1 VSVLVVSA
9 GRILVD
15 DDGRLVRLRDVP
27 AEAREPHGGPLVLE
41 GIRGG
46 LRVVDWPDPAAPPP
60 SGRFLGLRASLGTL
74 AVDEARLAGRARQLL
89 EWRQHHR
96 FCGRCGVETRL
107 EGGSALRCP
116 SCGLDHFPRVA
127 PAVIVL
133 VHDGDRALLG
143 RHPGLPEGMYSTLAG
158 FVEPGESAEDTVHRE
173 IHEESGVTVE
183 DLRYQGSQSWPFP
196 HSLML
201 GYLARYRGGEL
212 VREEEELE
220 DLAWFRRDALPR
232 IPPPVTIART
242 LIDAWLEGQRG

>member
-1 VSVLVVSA
+1 MSRDRVLVDES
-9 GRILVD
+9 
-15 DDGRLVRLRDVP
+15 GRLVRLDEAP
-27 AEAREPHGGPLVLE
+27 AGARSPHGGPLVLGTADPVGVLE
-41 GIRGG
+41 
-46 LRVVDWPDPAAPPP
+46 WPDADAPPVA
-60 SGRFLGLRASLGTL
+60 GVFMGLRASLGAL
-74 AVDEARLAGRARQLL
+74 SLEESRIAGRARQLL

-96 FCGRCGVETRL
+96 FCGRCGTETRL
-107 EGGSALRCP
+107 ETSSALRCP
-116 SCGLDHFPRVA
+116 SCALDHFPRVA

-143 RHPGLPEGMYSTLAG
+143 RHRGLPPGMYSTLAG

-173 IHEESGVTVE
+173 IREESGVAVD
-183 DLRYQGSQSWPFP
+183 DLRYLGSQSWPFP

-220 DLAWFRRDALPR
+220 DLGWFPRDGLPT

-242 LIDAWLEGQRG
+242 LIDAWLEGRHRDHREQG